1 MEENKRNTLSLSCPA
16 GVKKDLSQGKI
27 RQSFSRGRSK
37 VVTVE
42 VKKKRAPLKGRAS
55 GSLLSSDL
63 LNSGLTKEEVEKRLK
78 VVQESLK
85 TKNDAPQ
92 PVLETEKY
100 GVAFMNDEPQ
110 VSDLS
115 PEDEKAEEALV
126 AKEEELASAEEEV
139 IKEPGDVSLIE
150 TKEPAES
157 EKTDS
162 KFKKAVEPKK
172 NAHYK
177 VKGRFDDDDF
187 KPDFVAKK
195 VPIKKDIKELKG
207 RYSGPSKISI
217 YDDLD
222 EERERSRSL
231 SAIKRARQKH
241 KGKKNL
247 DDVKIIRE
255 VVLPDT
261 ISVSEL
267 SNRMAVRAAE
277 VIKKLIKLGV
287 MATVN
292 QVLDADTAELVVLEF
307 GHTVKR
313 VSDCDIEIGLKVEDK
328 EVDLIS
334 RPPVVTIMG
343 HVDHGKTSLLDALRK
358 TDVALNEAGG
368 ITQGIGAYQV
378 MLRDGRRITFI
389 DTPGHAAFTEMRSRG
404 ANVTDVVVLIVAADD
419 SVKEQTIEAIS
430 HAKAAGVPIVVAIN
444 KIDKPGAKPDIVRKD
459 LLNHEIVV
467 ESFGGDVIDVEISA
481 KTGQNL
487 DKLEDAILLQSEV
500 LDLKANPN
508 RMAEGVVIEA
518 KVERGLG
525 PVATILIQK
534 GTLHVGDIFVSGVVY
549 GRVRAIYNDKREKL
563 DELTPGAPG
572 EIIGF
577 NGSTV
582 PGDDFVVV
590 ESEARAKEI
599 ASYRDRKK
607 REQLWAVSSKKTLE
621 QMFSSLDKKKILS
634 LIIKSDVQGSNEAL
648 KSSLEKFSN
657 DEVKIQIL
665 HSGTGEI
672 TESDASLAKASNA
685 MIIGFNVRAN
695 AQAREQ
701 IANDSVEV
709 RYYSI
714 IYDLLD
720 DMKALVSGLLA
731 PEIKEKV
738 LGSAEV
744 RKVFDVSK
752 IGRIAGCMVLD
763 GLIKRSAKARLIRN
777 GTVICT
783 VDIKSLK
790 RQKDDAKEVRS
801 GFECGISLENYNDIH
816 LNDIIECFE
825 LEEVARTL

>member
-16 GVKKDLSQGKI
+16 GVKKDLNTAGQV

-42 VKKKRAPLKGRAS
+42 VKKKRVPLRDR
-55 GSLLSSDL
+55 SLSTSSVAQEL
-63 LNSGLTKEEVEKRLK
+63 LKSGLTKEEVENRLK
-78 VVQESLK
+78 VVQEAIK
-85 TKNDAPQ
+85 TKSENPPVQEEPQ
-92 PVLETEKY
+92 EEY
-100 GVAFMNDEPQ
+100 GVMHIEPKTQ
-110 VSDLS
+110 EPADIQIPEEPSKIEVEESNIQEEIQKVSNV
-115 PEDEKAEEALV
+115 EEIEKAET
-126 AKEEELASAEEEV
+126 
-139 IKEPGDVSLIE
+139 IKVE
-150 TKEPAES
+150 TKKSS
-157 EKTDS
+157 ELKKPIYHKS
-162 KFKKAVEPKK
+162 KAK
-172 NAHYK
+172 Y
-177 VKGRFDDDDF
+177 DDDDRV
-187 KPDFVAKK
+187 DFVGKK
-195 VPIKKDIKELKG
+195 ILPVKKDIKELKG
-207 RYSGPSKISI
+207 KYSGPSRISI

-222 EERERSRSL
+222 EENERSRSL
-231 SAIKRARQKH
+231 SSIRRARQKN
-241 KGKKNL
+241 KVKKTSEETK
-247 DDVKIIRE
+247 VVRE
-255 VVLPDT
+255 VILPDT
-261 ISVSEL
+261 LSVSEL
-267 SNRMAVRAAE
+267 ANRMAVRTAE
-277 VIKKLIKLGV
+277 VIKTLMRLGV

-292 QVLDADTAELVVLEF
+292 QVLDADTAELVILEF

-313 VSDCDIEIGLKVEDK
+313 VSDNDIEIGLKIEDS
-328 EVDLIS
+328 EADLVM

-358 TDVALNEAGG
+358 TDVAISEAGG

-378 MLRDGRRITFI
+378 MLRDGRKITFI

-430 HAKAAGVPIVVAIN
+430 HAKAAEVPIVVAIN
-444 KIDKPGAKPDIVRKD
+444 KIDKPGAKPDVVRKD
-459 LLNHEIVV
+459 LLNYDIVV

-508 RMAEGVVIEA
+508 RTAEGVIIEA
-518 KVERGLG
+518 KIEKGLG
-525 PVATILIQK
+525 PVATVLIKK

-549 GRVRAIYNDKREKL
+549 GRVRVIYNDKREKL
-563 DELTPGAPG
+563 QELTPGTPG

-577 NGSTV
+577 NGPTV
-582 PGDDFVVV
+582 PGDDFIVV

-607 REQLWAVSSKKTLE
+607 REQLWAVSSKKTVE
-621 QMFSSLDKKKILS
+621 QMFSSLDDNKKKVLS
-634 LIIKSDVQGSNEAL
+634 VIIKSDVQGSNEAI
-648 KSSLEKFSN
+648 KSSLEKFAN
-657 DEVKIQIL
+657 DEVGIQVL

-672 TESDASLAKASNA
+672 TESDVSLAKASNA
-685 MIIGFNVRAN
+685 MIVGFSVRAN
-695 AQAREQ
+695 SQAREQ
-701 IANDSVEV
+701 ILHDNVEV

-720 DMKALVSGLLA
+720 DMKSLVSGLLA
-731 PEIKEKV
+731 PELKEKV

-744 RKVFDVSK
+744 RKTFDVSK

-763 GLIKRSAKARLIRN
+763 GIIKRSAKARLMRN
-777 GTVICT
+777 GKIVCT

-790 RQKDDAKEVRS
+790 RQKDDAKEVRA
-801 GFECGISLENYNDIH
+801 GFECGIALENYNDIH

-825 LEEVARTL
+825 LEEIARTL

>member
-16 GVKKDLSQGKI
+16 GVKKDLNTAGQV

-42 VKKKRAPLKGRAS
+42 VKKKRVPLRDR
-55 GSLLSSDL
+55 SLSTSSVAQEL
-63 LNSGLTKEEVEKRLK
+63 LKSGLTKEEVENRLK
-78 VVQESLK
+78 VVQEAIK
-85 TKNDAPQ
+85 TKSENPPVQEEPQ
-92 PVLETEKY
+92 EEY
-100 GVAFMNDEPQ
+100 GVMHIEPKTQ
-110 VSDLS
+110 EPADIQIPEEPSKIEVEESNIQEEIQKVSNV
-115 PEDEKAEEALV
+115 EEIEKAET
-126 AKEEELASAEEEV
+126 
-139 IKEPGDVSLIE
+139 IKVE
-150 TKEPAES
+150 TKKSS
-157 EKTDS
+157 ELKKPIYHKS
-162 KFKKAVEPKK
+162 KAK
-172 NAHYK
+172 Y
-177 VKGRFDDDDF
+177 DDDDRV
-187 KPDFVAKK
+187 DFVGKK
-195 VPIKKDIKELKG
+195 ILPVKKDIKELKG
-207 RYSGPSKISI
+207 KYSGPSRISI

-222 EERERSRSL
+222 EENERSRSL
-231 SAIKRARQKH
+231 SSIRRARQKN
-241 KGKKNL
+241 KVKKTSEETK
-247 DDVKIIRE
+247 VVRE
-255 VVLPDT
+255 VILPDT
-261 ISVSEL
+261 LSVSEL
-267 SNRMAVRAAE
+267 ANRMAVRTAE
-277 VIKKLIKLGV
+277 VIKTLMRLGV

-292 QVLDADTAELVVLEF
+292 QVLDADTAELVILEF

-313 VSDCDIEIGLKVEDK
+313 VSDNDIEIGLKIEDS
-328 EVDLIS
+328 EADLVM

-358 TDVALNEAGG
+358 TDVAINEAGG

-378 MLRDGRRITFI
+378 MLRDGRKITFI

-430 HAKAAGVPIVVAIN
+430 HAKAAEVPIVVAIN
-444 KIDKPGAKPDIVRKD
+444 KIDKPGAKPDVVRKD
-459 LLNHEIVV
+459 LLNYDIVV

-508 RMAEGVVIEA
+508 RTAEGVIIEA
-518 KVERGLG
+518 KIEKGLG
-525 PVATILIQK
+525 PVATVLIKK

-549 GRVRAIYNDKREKL
+549 GRVRVIYNDKREKL
-563 DELTPGAPG
+563 QELTPGTPG

-577 NGSTV
+577 NGPTV
-582 PGDDFVVV
+582 PGDDFIVV

-607 REQLWAVSSKKTLE
+607 REQLWAVSSKKTVE
-621 QMFSSLDKKKILS
+621 QMFSSLDDNKKKVLS
-634 LIIKSDVQGSNEAL
+634 VIIKSDVQGSNEAI
-648 KSSLEKFSN
+648 KSSLEKFAN
-657 DEVKIQIL
+657 DEVGIQVL

-672 TESDASLAKASNA
+672 TESDVSLAKASNA
-685 MIIGFNVRAN
+685 MIVGFSVRAN
-695 AQAREQ
+695 SQAREQ
-701 IANDSVEV
+701 ILHDNVEV

-720 DMKALVSGLLA
+720 DMKSLVSGLLA
-731 PEIKEKV
+731 PELKEKV

-744 RKVFDVSK
+744 RKTFDVSK

-763 GLIKRSAKARLIRN
+763 GIIKRSAKARLMRN
-777 GTVICT
+777 GKIVCT

-790 RQKDDAKEVRS
+790 RQKDDAKEVRA
-801 GFECGISLENYNDIH
+801 GFECGIALENYNDIH

-825 LEEVARTL
+825 LEEIARTL

>member
-16 GVKKDLSQGKI
+16 GVKKDFSQGKI

-42 VKKKRAPLKGRAS
+42 VRKKRIPSRGGAPGSSSVAS
-55 GSLLSSDL
+55 ELLQ
-63 LNSGLTKEEVEKRLK
+63 SGLTKEEVENRLK
-78 VVQESLK
+78 VVQESLRTK
-85 TKNDAPQ
+85 TFEPQ
-92 PVLETEKY
+92 NSETEKY
-100 GVAFMNDEPQ
+100 GVAFMNEESEISVVGEDQKSEESLAHLYGEKEKVAQEESEAKEGQDE
-110 VSDLS
+110 
-115 PEDEKAEEALV
+115 EEATL
-126 AKEEELASAEEEV
+126 
-139 IKEPGDVSLIE
+139 
-150 TKEPAES
+150 
-157 EKTDS
+157 KTDL
-162 KFKKAVEPKK
+162 KAKKTLEPKK
-172 NAHYK
+172 NVHYK
-177 VKGRFDDDDF
+177 AKSKYEDDDF
-187 KPDFVAKK
+187 KPDFVVKK
-195 VPIKKDIKELKG
+195 VALKKDIKELKG
-207 RYSGPSKISI
+207 RYSSPSKISI
-217 YDDLD
+217 YDDL
-222 EERERSRSL
+222 EGERERSRSL
-231 SAIKRARQKH
+231 SAIKRARQKN
-241 KGKKNL
+241 KVKKNL
-247 DDVKIIRE
+247 DDIKIIRE
-255 VVLPDT
+255 VILPDT

-267 SNRMAVRAAE
+267 SNRMAVRVAE
-277 VIKKLIKLGV
+277 VIKRLMKLGV

-358 TDVALNEAGG
+358 TDVVLNEAGG

-444 KIDKPGAKPDIVRKD
+444 KIDKPGAKPDMVRKD

-481 KTGQNL
+481 KTGKNL

-508 RMAEGVVIEA
+508 RMAEGVVIES

-534 GTLHVGDIFVSGVVY
+534 GTLQVGDIFVSGGVY

-563 DELTPGAPG
+563 EELTPGTPG

-590 ESEARAKEI
+590 EGEARAKEI

-607 REQLWAVSSKKTLE
+607 REQLWAVSSKKTVE
-621 QMFSSLDKKKILS
+621 QIFSSLEGNRKKILS

-720 DMKALVSGLLA
+720 DMKSLVSGLLA

-738 LGSAEV
+738 LGAAEV

-763 GLIKRSAKARLIRN
+763 GIIKRTGKARLIRN
-777 GTVICT
+777 GAVICT
-783 VDIKSLK
+783 VDIKNLK

-825 LEEVARTL
+825 LEEIARTL